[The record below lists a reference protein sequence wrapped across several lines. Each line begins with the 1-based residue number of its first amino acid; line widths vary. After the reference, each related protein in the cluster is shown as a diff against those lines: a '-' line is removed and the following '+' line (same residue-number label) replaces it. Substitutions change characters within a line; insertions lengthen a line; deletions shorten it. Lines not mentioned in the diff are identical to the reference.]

1 MDYSEYM
8 LAAYRHD
15 FREVKMTDGD
25 LDFLSEKLATY
36 REGRFSVYQIYSDM
50 KKEGSSMAYKNV
62 HQKVHKL
69 LSLGLIQDIGTGYV
83 LHGAKYYQISLNR
96 WVNLILKSEDFL
108 FHEAI
113 RQYYDK
119 NIIFNMFIYPYFELE
134 TILFFLN
141 HLEVNTY
148 LRNCC
153 QTTIHTMNEW
163 ESGGEERNGVL
174 GLPRSKL
181 RRLPTEELLDSI
193 KKKLHHTDNYKATL
207 AGLRKMIKLE
217 KSKGLSGMSF
227 VIHRS
232 IPEILDLQV
241 KSFLFGQI
249 IKGSHIK
256 FLGSALSN
264 DRKFMAAVE
273 GIDKELNN
281 SYNKLVDLGKTDN

>member
-8 LAAYRHD
+8 LAAYRDD
-15 FREVKMTDGD
+15 FREVKMTEGD
-25 LDFLSEKLATY
+25 IDFLSEKLASY

-50 KKEGSSMAYKNV
+50 KKEGSSIAYKNV

-69 LSLGLIQDIGTGYV
+69 LSLGLIQDVGTGYV
-83 LHGAKYYQISLNR
+83 LHGAKYYQISLNG
-96 WVNLILKSEDFL
+96 WINLILKSEDFL

-119 NIIFNMFIYPYFELE
+119 NIIFKTFIYPYFELE

-174 GLPRSKL
+174 GLPRYKL

-264 DRKFMAAVE
+264 DRKFMAAAE
-273 GIDKELNN
+273 GIGGEFNESYDKLI
-281 SYNKLVDLGKTDN
+281 DLGKLDN